1 MHRSRSP
8 AHSARE
14 REAKASEEEISLA
27 HAPEQT
33 ERTKH
38 VGAELNEQCQS
49 ASLCSVLKWAFKD
62 DGREGESRSGG
73 VAIASAA
80 ATLLP

>member
-8 AHSARE
+8 AHSAGE

-27 HAPEQT
+27 HAPEA
-33 ERTKH
+33 RTDRTKSKH

-62 DGREGESRSGG
+62 DGRKRRGESE
-73 VAIASAA
+73 
-80 ATLLP
+80 P